1 MLRISFLALFAASA
15 IVLTGCAVLPAAE
28 MRLPPSIAAER
39 VETVQGLGGWR
50 NGSFSLSPE
59 TGTFSRGRDRVEL
72 FSVVNWSSA
81 STRYSL
87 VLADGSRTEA
97 ACSGKL
103 VEVTWKAM
111 AASAKPFS
119 FDCEWRGARSA
130 QLKMNAPVVSLTMKA
145 ERSGQFVMGG
155 TTLEVQSVHEVRG
168 SSLPLEAPIGYV
180 FKHDGKAVGAIELNG
195 MPPRLWRPAS
205 GNALREPVTLAALA
219 LALLW
224 DPAT

>member
-15 IVLTGCAVLPAAE
+15 AVLTGCASLPAAE
-28 MRLPPSIAAER
+28 MRLPASINAER
-39 VETVQGLGGWR
+39 AETVQGLGGGR
-50 NGSFSLSPE
+50 NGNFSLSPE
-59 TGTFSRGRDRVEL
+59 TGSFSRGRDRVDL
-72 FSVVNWSSA
+72 FSVVNWNSA

-87 VLADGSRTEA
+87 MLADGSRTEA
-97 ACSGKL
+97 ACSGKE
-103 VEVTWKAM
+103 VEVTWKAI
-111 AASAKPFS
+111 AANAKPFS
-119 FDCEWRGARSA
+119 FDCEWRGSRSA

-145 ERSGQFVMGG
+145 ERSGQFSMGG
-155 TTLEVQSVHEVRG
+155 ITLEVQSVHEVRG

-180 FKHDGKAVGAIELNG
+180 FKHEGKAVGAIELNG
-195 MPPRLWRPAS
+195 LTPRLWRPAS

>member
-1 MLRISFLALFAASA
+1 MLRILFLALCAASTV
-15 IVLTGCAVLPAAE
+15 VLTGCASLPAAE
-28 MRLPPSIAAER
+28 MSLPASIAAER
-39 VETVQGLGGWR
+39 AETVQGLGGGR
-50 NGSFSLSPE
+50 TGSFSLSPE
-59 TGTFSRGRDRVEL
+59 TGTFSRGRDRVDL

-97 ACSGKL
+97 ACSGKV
-103 VEVTWKAM
+103 VEATWKAI
-111 AASAKPFS
+111 AANAKPFS

-145 ERSGQFVMGG
+145 ERSGQFSMGG

-168 SSLPLEAPIGYV
+168 SSLPLEAPIGYI
-180 FKHDGKAVGAIELNG
+180 FRHDGKAVGAIELNG
-195 MPPRLWRPAS
+195 LTPRLWRPAS

-224 DPAT
+224 DPST